1 MNKILKAARS
11 RSALVGASLMAA
23 GMGAAQAAVD
33 VTEITASK
41 TDIAA
46 AGAAIIG
53 VVVAIAV
60 ISWVRKVVH

>member
-33 VTEITASK
+33 VTEITAAKADVS
-41 TDIAA
+41 T
-46 AGAAIIG
+46 AGAAILA
-53 VVVAIAV
+53 VVVGIAV
-60 ISWVRKVVH
+60 IAWIRKVVH